1 MLVASLFAIQ
11 KTMANE
17 PQKISPQNIEA
28 EKSLLGSLMLDKN
41 AIIKVIDF
49 LKPKDFY
56 KDQHKKIYEAVISLF
71 EKGEPVDFLSAS
83 TKLKETG
90 NLKEA
95 GGTSYLTELINNV
108 PTAAHVL
115 SYAKTVQ
122 KKRLLRDLI
131 EAGQEI
137 HAMGYN
143 EETDVDLLLDQAEQ
157 KVFNIA
163 QKSMSQNFL
172 PVKSM
177 LEETFERI
185 DKLSKFDGEMRGVPT
200 GFIGLDNKLSG
211 LQKSD
216 LVVLAARPSLGKS
229 SLALN
234 IAFNAAIASKTPI
247 GIFSLEMS
255 KDQIIDRLIS
265 SISNIDLWKIRT
277 GNNLSSED
285 FERIQHALGLL
296 SEAPIYID
304 DASSSNIIQMRAMCR
319 RLQAEYGLG
328 LVIVDYL
335 QLMEP
340 RNPSAGIVQQTTEI
354 SKSLKGLARELNV
367 PVLALSQLSRAVE
380 QRVPSIPRLSD
391 LRESGCLTGDT
402 LITRAD
408 TGERIPIKELV
419 GKKDI
424 PVHSL
429 NENWQIEER
438 KISQVFTSGRKRV
451 YEIVTQD
458 GRRIKA
464 SANHPFWRADGWT
477 RLDELKTGD
486 EIATPGI
493 MEISRPKNELS
504 DNEIISLARKCD
516 KETTIPR
523 AVFTLDN
530 EKLSLFFKHLETDK
544 HISASEEKAES
555 IKHLLLRLGIRS
567 KTVSFKNGYQTITEA
582 PGYQSLSFDKIDSG
596 NTALITKLKTSKIF
610 WDKIISI
617 KELGVEKVYD
627 ATVPGLHNFVANDII
642 VENSI
647 EQDSDVVLF
656 IYRERREM
664 EERGKGQESKIILAK
679 HRNGPTGNID
689 LFFDEQCASFRN
701 LDKTGRDEYMTN

>member
-11 KTMANE
+11 KIMANE

-41 AIIKVIDF
+41 AIVKVIDF

-56 KDQHKKIYEAVISLF
+56 KDQHKKIYEAIISLF

-83 TKLKETG
+83 TKLKEAG
-90 NLKEA
+90 NLKDA

-143 EETDVDLLLDQAEQ
+143 EEKDVDLLLDQAEQ

-185 DKLSKFDGEMRGVPT
+185 DKLSKYDGEMRGVPT

-247 GIFSLEMS
+247 GVFSLEMS

-304 DASSSNIIQMRAMCR
+304 DASSSNIIQMRAMSR

-391 LRESGCLTGDT
+391 LRESGCLAGDT

-408 TGERIPIKELV
+408 TGERVPIKELV

-429 NENWQIEER
+429 NENRQIEER
-438 KISQVFTSGRKRV
+438 KFSQVFTSGKKKI
-451 YEIVTQD
+451 YEIATQD

-464 SANHPFWRADGWT
+464 SANHPFWCSGGWT

-486 EIATPGI
+486 KIATPGI
-493 MEISRPKNELS
+493 MEISSPKNELS
-504 DNEIISLARKCD
+504 DNKIISLGQKCG
-516 KETTIPR
+516 KNQEMAIPE

-530 EKLSLFFKHLETDK
+530 EKLSLFLKHLEADK
-544 HISASEEKAES
+544 CVSASSKKAEA
-555 IKHLLLRLGIRS
+555 IKHLLLRVGIRS
-567 KTVSFKNGYQTITEA
+567 KTVSLKNGYQT
-582 PGYQSLSFDKIDSG
+582 SSSFQDS
-596 NTALITKLKTSKIF
+596 TLKASKIF

-617 KELGVEKVYD
+617 KELGVEEVYD

-679 HRNGPTGNID
+679 HRNGPTGSID
-689 LFFDEQCASFRN
+689 LYFDEQCASFRN